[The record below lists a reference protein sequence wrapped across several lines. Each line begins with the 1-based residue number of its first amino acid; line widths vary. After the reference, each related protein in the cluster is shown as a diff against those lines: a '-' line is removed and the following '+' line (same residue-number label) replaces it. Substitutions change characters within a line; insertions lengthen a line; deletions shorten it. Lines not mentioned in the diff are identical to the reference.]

1 MNAMGVNIMIRN
13 DIINVVGKKYLKSN
27 IENDEFS
34 YAKGLKDIGKNYTDF
49 LVDGSRRAYKDLD
62 IRFVMNDVSVLIETK
77 QKLRDSELEA
87 HMEQLQQYA
96 IYERELTGNNIIAIL
111 SSTLNDDI
119 MVWTDNTCT
128 ITLNNEDKKERTLK
142 TMEEYYDIFHST
154 KNDKMSLIQNTYAL
168 NETLHKYGIDEK
180 IRSQFVG
187 TCLLALKN
195 GLKYE
200 GLTTK
205 QITAGIEEILTSLLD
220 KDLNKASKLTIL
232 KNKVLDSQDV
242 RELKDNEFR
251 DVLNTIKTKILPSIN
266 DKSTMGQDLL
276 NLFFTTFNKYVGK
289 KDKNQAFT
297 PDHIVHFMSRVVGV
311 NRNSRVLDPC
321 CGSGAFLVRAL
332 TDALD
337 DCDTDEERK
346 RVKENQIYGIEADE
360 TAFGLSTTNMLIHG
374 DGNSNIVLG
383 SCFERNEFEDANIN
397 VVLMNPPYNGQRKYC
412 NPDYVKEWSKDT
424 KSDPSKGFHYVYY
437 IASKVKT
444 GKLAVLLPMQCAI
457 GNSEDLKRFKRKM
470 LEEHNLDAV
479 FSFPNEMFYPG
490 ASSIACCMIFN
501 LGIRHKDAPI
511 KETFFGYFKD
521 DGLVKKKNLGRVE
534 RTPNIWKQIEAEWLD
549 LYFKRESRA
558 GLSVNKIVD
567 ANDEWLAE
575 AYMETDFTK
584 ISEID
589 FQQTLNDYIA
599 YLVRKGDVYEA

>member
-77 QKLRDSELEA
+77 QKLRDSELES

-242 RELKDNEFR
+242 RELKDSEFR

-360 TAFGLSTTNMLIHG
+360 TAFGLSTTNMLIH
-374 DGNSNIVLG
+374 
-383 SCFERNEFEDANIN
+383 
-397 VVLMNPPYNGQRKYC
+397 VLMLC
-412 NPDYVKEWSKDT
+412 
-424 KSDPSKGFHYVYY
+424 
-437 IASKVKT
+437 
-444 GKLAVLLPMQCAI
+444 
-457 GNSEDLKRFKRKM
+457 
-470 LEEHNLDAV
+470 
-479 FSFPNEMFYPG
+479 
-490 ASSIACCMIFN
+490 
-501 LGIRHKDAPI
+501 
-511 KETFFGYFKD
+511 
-521 DGLVKKKNLGRVE
+521 
-534 RTPNIWKQIEAEWLD
+534 
-549 LYFKRESRA
+549 
-558 GLSVNKIVD
+558 
-567 ANDEWLAE
+567 
-575 AYMETDFTK
+575 
-584 ISEID
+584 
-589 FQQTLNDYIA
+589 
-599 YLVRKGDVYEA
+599 

>member
-1 MNAMGVNIMIRN
+1 MKRN
-13 DIINVVGKKYLKSN
+13 EIIDVIGKKYFVGN
-27 IENDEFS
+27 IETDEFS
-34 YAKGLKDIGKNYTDF
+34 YAKGLKEMGKDYTF
-49 LVDGSRRAYKDLD
+49 YIKESSRRAYKDLD
-62 IRFVMNDVSVLIETK
+62 MRFVKSDVSILVETK
-77 QKLRDSELEA
+77 QKLKDYELYDY
-87 HMEQLQQYA
+87 MEQLEQYA
-96 IYERELTGNNIIAIL
+96 VYEKELTGNNVIAIL
-111 SSTLNDDI
+111 ASTLNDDI
-119 MVWTDNTCT
+119 MVWTDNTCN
-128 ITLNNEDKKERTLK
+128 ISINNVDKKERVIK
-142 TMEEYYDIFHST
+142 TMDEYYDMFHST
-154 KNDKMSLIQNTYAL
+154 KNDKMALIQNTYAL
-168 NETLHKYGIDEK
+168 NETLHKYGIEEK

-195 GLKYE
+195 GLRYD
-200 GLTTK
+200 GLMTK
-205 QITAGIEEILTSLLD
+205 QIIGGIEEILTNLLD
-220 KDLNKASKLTIL
+220 DDLNKATKLAIL

-242 RELKDNEFR
+242 RELSDVEFK
-251 DVLNTIKTKILPSIN
+251 DVLNTIKNDILPSIN

-337 DCDTDEERK
+337 DCDDEKQKEE
-346 RVKENQIYGIEADE
+346 VKKKHIYGIEADE

-383 SCFERNEFEDANIN
+383 SCFDNHNIEEANIN
-397 VVLMNPPYNGQRKYC
+397 VVLMNPPYNGQRKHC
-412 NPDYVKEWSKDT
+412 NPEYVKEWSKDT
-424 KSDPSKGFHYVYY
+424 KIDPSKGFHYVYY

-457 GNSEDLKRFKRKM
+457 GNSEDLKRFKKKM

-490 ASSIACCMIFN
+490 ASAIACCMVFN
-501 LGIRHKDAPI
+501 LGIRHEDAPV

-521 DGLVKKKNLGRVE
+521 DGLVKKKNLGRIE
-534 RTPNIWKQIEAEWLD
+534 RSAGLWKQIESEWLE
-549 LYFKRESRA
+549 LYFNRESKP
-558 GLSVNKIVD
+558 GMSVCKKVT

-575 AYMETDFTK
+575 AYMETDFTQLT
-584 ISEID
+584 EED
-589 FQQTLNDYIA
+589 FQETLNDYIA
-599 YLVRKGDVYEA
+599 FLVKNGDIYES

>member
-77 QKLRDSELEA
+77 QKLRDSELES

-96 IYERELTGNNIIAIL
+96 IYERELTGNNIISIL

-154 KNDKMSLIQNTYAL
+154 KNDKMSLIQNTYSL

-242 RELKDNEFR
+242 RELKDSEFR

-360 TAFGLSTTNMLIHG
+360 TAFGLSTTNMLIH
-374 DGNSNIVLG
+374 
-383 SCFERNEFEDANIN
+383 
-397 VVLMNPPYNGQRKYC
+397 VLMLC
-412 NPDYVKEWSKDT
+412 
-424 KSDPSKGFHYVYY
+424 
-437 IASKVKT
+437 
-444 GKLAVLLPMQCAI
+444 
-457 GNSEDLKRFKRKM
+457 
-470 LEEHNLDAV
+470 
-479 FSFPNEMFYPG
+479 
-490 ASSIACCMIFN
+490 
-501 LGIRHKDAPI
+501 
-511 KETFFGYFKD
+511 
-521 DGLVKKKNLGRVE
+521 
-534 RTPNIWKQIEAEWLD
+534 
-549 LYFKRESRA
+549 
-558 GLSVNKIVD
+558 
-567 ANDEWLAE
+567 
-575 AYMETDFTK
+575 
-584 ISEID
+584 
-589 FQQTLNDYIA
+589 
-599 YLVRKGDVYEA
+599 

>member
-1 MNAMGVNIMIRN
+1 MKRN
-13 DIINVVGKKYLKSN
+13 EIIDVIGKKYFVGN
-27 IENDEFS
+27 IETDEFS
-34 YAKGLKDIGKNYTDF
+34 YAKGLKEMGKDYTF
-49 LVDGSRRAYKDLD
+49 YIKESSRRAYKDLD
-62 IRFVMNDVSVLIETK
+62 MRFVKSDVSILVETK
-77 QKLRDSELEA
+77 QKLKDYELYDY
-87 HMEQLQQYA
+87 MEQLEQYA
-96 IYERELTGNNIIAIL
+96 VYEKELTGNNVIAIL
-111 SSTLNDDI
+111 ASTLNDDI
-119 MVWTDNTCT
+119 MVWTDNTCN
-128 ITLNNEDKKERTLK
+128 ISINNVDKKERVIK
-142 TMEEYYDIFHST
+142 TMDEYYDMFHST
-154 KNDKMSLIQNTYAL
+154 KNDKMALIQNTYVL
-168 NETLHKYGIDEK
+168 NETLHKYGIEEK

-195 GLKYE
+195 GLRYD
-200 GLTTK
+200 GLMTK
-205 QITAGIEEILTSLLD
+205 QIIGGIEEILTNLLD
-220 KDLNKASKLTIL
+220 DDLNKATKLAIL

-242 RELKDNEFR
+242 RELSDVEFK
-251 DVLNTIKTKILPSIN
+251 DVLNTIKNDILPSIN

-337 DCDTDEERK
+337 DCDDEKQKEE
-346 RVKENQIYGIEADE
+346 VKKKHIYGIEADE

-383 SCFERNEFEDANIN
+383 SCFDNHNIEEANIN
-397 VVLMNPPYNGQRKYC
+397 VVLMNPPYNGQRKHC
-412 NPDYVKEWSKDT
+412 NPEYVKEWSKDT
-424 KSDPSKGFHYVYY
+424 KIDPSKGFHYVYY

-457 GNSEDLKRFKRKM
+457 GNSEDLKRFKKKM

-490 ASSIACCMIFN
+490 ASAIACCMVFN
-501 LGIRHKDAPI
+501 LGIRHEDAPV

-521 DGLVKKKNLGRVE
+521 DGLVKKKNLGRIE
-534 RTPNIWKQIEAEWLD
+534 RTAGLWKQIESEWLE
-549 LYFKRESRA
+549 LYFNRESKP
-558 GLSVNKIVD
+558 GMSVCKKVT

-575 AYMETDFTK
+575 AYMETDFTQLT
-584 ISEID
+584 EED
-589 FQQTLNDYIA
+589 FQETLNDYIA
-599 YLVRKGDVYEA
+599 FLVKNGDIYES

>member
-77 QKLRDSELEA
+77 QKLRDSELES

-154 KNDKMSLIQNTYAL
+154 KNDKMSLIQNTYSL

-220 KDLNKASKLTIL
+220 KGLNKASKLTIL

-242 RELKDNEFR
+242 RELKDSEFR

-321 CGSGAFLVRAL
+321 CDSGAFLVRAL

-360 TAFGLSTTNMLIHG
+360 TAFGLSTTNMLIH
-374 DGNSNIVLG
+374 
-383 SCFERNEFEDANIN
+383 
-397 VVLMNPPYNGQRKYC
+397 VLMLC
-412 NPDYVKEWSKDT
+412 
-424 KSDPSKGFHYVYY
+424 
-437 IASKVKT
+437 
-444 GKLAVLLPMQCAI
+444 
-457 GNSEDLKRFKRKM
+457 
-470 LEEHNLDAV
+470 
-479 FSFPNEMFYPG
+479 
-490 ASSIACCMIFN
+490 
-501 LGIRHKDAPI
+501 
-511 KETFFGYFKD
+511 
-521 DGLVKKKNLGRVE
+521 
-534 RTPNIWKQIEAEWLD
+534 
-549 LYFKRESRA
+549 
-558 GLSVNKIVD
+558 
-567 ANDEWLAE
+567 
-575 AYMETDFTK
+575 
-584 ISEID
+584 
-589 FQQTLNDYIA
+589 
-599 YLVRKGDVYEA
+599 

>member
-1 MNAMGVNIMIRN
+1 MIRT
-13 DIINVVGKKYLKSN
+13 DIISKVGRKYLVAN

-34 YAKGLKDIGKNYTDF
+34 YAQGLSNIGKNHIDY
-49 LVDGSRRAYKDLD
+49 LVEEARRKYKDLD
-62 IRFVMNDVSVLIETK
+62 IRFVMKDVSLLIETK
-77 QKLRDSELEA
+77 PKLKDSELKVY
-87 HMEQLQQYA
+87 MEQLQQYC
-96 IYERELTGNNIIAIL
+96 IYERELTGNNVIAVL
-111 SSTLNDDI
+111 ASTMNDDI
-119 MVWTDNTCT
+119 MVWTDNTCS
-128 ITLNNEDKKERTLK
+128 ITLANEDKKERTIK
-142 TMEEYYDIFHST
+142 TMEEYYDMFHSS
-154 KNDKMSLIQNTYAL
+154 KNDKMALIQNTYAL
-168 NETLHKYGIDEK
+168 NETLHKYGIEEK

-205 QITAGIEEILTSLLD
+205 QIVAGIEGILTDLLD
-220 KDLNKASKLTIL
+220 KDLNKATKLTIL

-242 RELKDNEFR
+242 RELQDTEFR

-311 NRNSRVLDPC
+311 NRNSKVLDPC

-337 DCDTDEERK
+337 DCDSEEEK
-346 RVKENQIYGIEADE
+346 AQVKKNNIYGIEADE

-383 SCFERNEFEDANIN
+383 SCFEENKFEEANIN
-397 VVLMNPPYNGQRKYC
+397 VVLMNPPYNGQRKHC
-412 NPDYVKEWSKDT
+412 NPEYVKEWGKDT
-424 KSDPSKGFHYVYY
+424 KVDPSKGFHYVHY

-490 ASSIACCMIFN
+490 ASAIACCMIFN
-501 LGIRHKDAPI
+501 LGVRHKDAPI
-511 KETFFGYFKD
+511 KETFFGYYKD

-534 RTPNIWKQIEAEWLD
+534 RTPNIWKQVESEWLE
-549 LYFKRESRA
+549 LYFKRESKP
-558 GLSVNKIVD
+558 GLSVIKKVE
-567 ANDEWLAE
+567 AEDEWLAE

-584 ISEID
+584 ISEND
-589 FQQTLNDYIA
+589 FQTTLNDYLSF
-599 YLVRKGDVYEA
+599 LVKRGDIYEP